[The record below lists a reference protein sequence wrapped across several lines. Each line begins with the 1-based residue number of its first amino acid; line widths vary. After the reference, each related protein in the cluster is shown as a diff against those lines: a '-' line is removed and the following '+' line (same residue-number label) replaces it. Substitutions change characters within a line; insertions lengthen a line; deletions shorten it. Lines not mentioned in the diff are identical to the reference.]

1 MTDALQ
7 AVNLLE
13 AGQLVE
19 SLSYFRSLIESNR
32 DDPRRVSNWLLA
44 RQYDHELGADDVA
57 QELWAM
63 GALWKQS
70 EKPAAMQARSPQGEG
85 LVCPSE
91 RFHKRP
97 LRIGFVS
104 ADFHCHTVGRMLHPL
119 VCALGALN
127 PCERPI
133 VYAYHNGSRYDELT
147 ESLTR
152 WLTLRSIHGLQL
164 EQAAALVRDDLLDVL
179 IDLSGHTK
187 GHRHAL
193 FAHRLVPVQ
202 ISWLGFTDTT
212 GLNFIDSVLSDVHH
226 VPQSLAYRFR
236 ESLIYLPQARFVFES
251 PDRCPGLVSAIAHG
265 EFGASSQRTVGIA
278 ERTEEQLYCTDETS
292 VRFCCFNN
300 LAKISAQTLSMWS
313 KLLAVLPK
321 AQLALRWRS
330 FSDPSVRMLWEAR
343 LSDFGIDPC
352 RVRLLNECSYEDFM
366 RSYEG
371 MDIALDTYPFNGAMT
386 SFDAMWMGVP
396 IVSRFGDLPASRQGL
411 CLLSVLGLERFAC
424 DSDEAYV
431 DAASDLARNLTLRSD
446 LRRTLRQRLA
456 CSPLMDAT
464 LFAEHWMAAIRQAI
478 DQRLEVSLR

>member
-19 SLSYFRSLIESNR
+19 SLGYFRSLIESNR

-104 ADFHCHTVGRMLHPL
+104 ADFHCHTVGRMLQ
-119 VCALGALN
+119 
-127 PCERPI
+127 
-133 VYAYHNGSRYDELT
+133 
-147 ESLTR
+147 
-152 WLTLRSIHGLQL
+152 SIHGLQL

-431 DAASDLARNLTLRSD
+431 DAASELARNLTLRSD